1 MRGNQSTR
9 SWGKSN
15 AKKALVVVLLL
26 FSLTLVM
33 WGAEVEPTAVAQR
46 PSPTPT
52 DTPVP
57 PTPTNT
63 PTPTPT
69 STSIPPLPTNTP
81 GPPPPPQPGP
91 PSIDRGAYCIRG
103 RVLNWGHRYEPL
115 ANVSFTRFD
124 GSQLTSLTDVTGLY
138 QLYGIADQVG
148 RLNIETNWPGHS
160 NLTHDVYI
168 RPDCEEVIDVWLG
181 FHSGATY
188 PEMPV
193 VASMSLTPE
202 QPKPGDVVT
211 FRVEILNQRE
221 TSITQLMVTDFLP
234 EQLAFVSA
242 GGTGRAAY
250 ADGLLTIRLDDLLPD
265 ESTWVTIDARVD
277 PEVASGVTFPNWVSV
292 IYRESAAVQAEV
304 EVKVVGTA
312 APTAVAT
319 VAVAEA
325 EPAATAAAEPEMV
338 PVTGEELPLSSVEP
352 SKEELL
358 ISEPVVQ
365 EPAIEHNS
373 GAPAI
378 EEAKVA
384 PAPAVAPASVD
395 LHTGASSSAL
405 PDWTIWAVGWGFL
418 VVLFVFG
425 WGMVFAYHLVIQRS
439 K

>member
-1 MRGNQSTR
+1 MSANTSTR
-9 SWGKSN
+9 PRRKSMR
-15 AKKALVVVLLL
+15 KKGIAVALFLLL
-26 FSLTLVM
+26 LTLVM
-33 WGAEVEPTAVAQR
+33 WSAEVEPTAVAQR
-46 PSPTPT
+46 PTPTPT

-63 PTPTPT
+63 PVSPTPT
-69 STSIPPLPTNTP
+69 NTPGPLPTNTP
-81 GPPPPPQPGP
+81 GPPPPPSQPGP
-91 PSIDRGAYCIRG
+91 PSTDRGAYCIRG

-124 GSQLTSLTDVTGLY
+124 DSQLTSLTDVTGLY
-138 QLYGIADQVG
+138 QLYGISDQVG
-148 RLNIETNWPGHS
+148 RLNIETSWPGHS

-181 FHSGATY
+181 FHSGSSF

-202 QPKPGDVVT
+202 QPRPGDMVT
-211 FRVEILNQRE
+211 FRIEILNHRE
-221 TSITQLMVTDFLP
+221 TPITQLMVTDFLP
-234 EQLAFVSA
+234 EQLAFINA
-242 GGTGRAAY
+242 GGAGQAAY

-277 PEVASGVTFPNWVSV
+277 PEVASGATFPNRASV

-325 EPAATAAAEPEMV
+325 EPAATADGEPEV
-338 PVTGEELPLSSVEP
+338 FPVTGEELPPTSVEP
-352 SKEELL
+352 VKEEQFVL
-358 ISEPVVQ
+358 EPVAQ
-365 EPAIEHNS
+365 HNT
-373 GAPAI
+373 GAPAV

-384 PAPAVAPASVD
+384 PAPAGAPASVG

-405 PDWTIWAVGWGFL
+405 PDWTIWAAGWGFL

-439 K
+439 E